1 MVNEYLDEPTSEQDG
16 TESEDFVPIG
26 AALFLLAASIMFF
39 SKPWLGA
46 LVLAV
51 GAGIVATW
59 RVSEKQQ
66 QTSQATKLQNPE
78 A

>member
-1 MVNEYLDEPTSEQDG
+1 MKILSL
-16 TESEDFVPIG
+16 IG
-26 AALFLLAASIMFF
+26 ATLILLAASIMFF
-39 SKPWLGA
+39 SKPWLGV
-46 LVLAV
+46 LFLAV
-51 GAGIVATW
+51 AAALVATW